1 MFTYE
6 EADVFVI
13 LDKDKKPWYHGKQIA
28 EILHYKNTRDALCKH
43 VDKKYKMSLADMTSR
58 FATSIKMDVKTTFIN
73 NSGLFQLVSRSKKK
87 EAVKLW
93 EFIAEE
99 VLPELFTTGTYTLA
113 PEKSDIERLNK
124 SFYDDNILSDF
135 EGNPVVY
142 FAYVG
147 EYNKQHKMK
156 YEYSTDFKRRDLLE
170 HRKDQII

>member
-87 EAVKLW
+87 K
-93 EFIAEE
+93 
-99 VLPELFTTGTYTLA
+99 
-113 PEKSDIERLNK
+113 RLN
-124 SFYDDNILSDF
+124 F
-135 EGNPVVY
+135 GNSLR
-142 FAYVG
+142 
-147 EYNKQHKMK
+147 KK
-156 YEYSTDFKRRDLLE
+156 YCLNYSQQEHIHLRQKNQTSRD
-170 HRKDQII
+170 